1 MVSAGYL
8 GLHYNLYMG
17 WVRLLMLKHTG
28 IYECE
33 CIKLCR
39 DSTVH
44 NSKLF
49 SRSQIS
55 EDSPVTEALSIWV
68 DQHLRAIP
76 YRPGTEAARGR
87 WGSLHRAPRKV
98 RRSFSIIKYTAH

>member
-49 SRSQIS
+49 HIVRFQKIHQSPRRFQFGLIS
-55 EDSPVTEALSIWV
+55 TCEPSPTVLV
-68 DQHLRAIP
+68 QRLRGAGGGAYIE
-76 YRPGTEAARGR
+76 RPV
-87 WGSLHRAPRKV
+87 K
-98 RRSFSIIKYTAH
+98 